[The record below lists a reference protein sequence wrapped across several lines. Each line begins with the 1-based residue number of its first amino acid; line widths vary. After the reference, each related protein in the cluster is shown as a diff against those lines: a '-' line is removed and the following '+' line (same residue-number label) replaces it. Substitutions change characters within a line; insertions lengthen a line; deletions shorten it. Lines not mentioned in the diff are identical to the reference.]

1 MRSQRLKI
9 HDNKGNSYSM
19 RRFKEV
25 VKRDTLKD
33 FIPKS
38 LITGQKILTG
48 GQIKKF
54 ISDGQLHEV
63 NFGGQIYFNKSEI
76 AKCLN
81 ANGINFNFI

>member
-33 FIPKS
+33 LIPKS
-38 LITGQKILTG
+38 LITGQKMLTG

-54 ISDGQLHEV
+54 IAGGQLKEIY
-63 NFGGQIYFNKSEI
+63 FEGKTYFNKSEI
-76 AKCLN
+76 SECLN
-81 ANGINFNFI
+81 AKGIKLSIV